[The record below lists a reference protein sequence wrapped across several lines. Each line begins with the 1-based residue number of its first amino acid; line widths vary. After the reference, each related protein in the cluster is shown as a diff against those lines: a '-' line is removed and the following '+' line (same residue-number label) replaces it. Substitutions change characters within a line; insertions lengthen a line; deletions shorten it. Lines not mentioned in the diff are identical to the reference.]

1 MNLQSL
7 PAEVLLRIFE
17 LADNIDDALRLG
29 RSCRQL
35 YRILDR
41 PGHRH
46 MIMKSI
52 IQRSEYHKHDLQLS
66 HLTQFHAECTEIY
79 ATQPRLP
86 MSRRP
91 DTAMVKSFHEPSAEL
106 LASPLAV
113 AEIVTRWHAMKAL
126 FHVYCKKSVRATY
139 LGDWATS
146 WHGYPGTDDET
157 ETDDENETSGA
168 NETVRPSTKGVCNSF
183 AQLPLQEK
191 QRAYERFYRALTA
204 HWVAVE
210 LTWVIRVSKHQTER
224 DFKRWEKKVYDRWS
238 DNPQRSL
245 EEKLDI
251 FEILDF
257 VWYFLVTK
265 IFDHAGT
272 VADWIEVAPESA
284 TPHGFSPLEQY
295 VSHIEGLDHPLQYDA
310 DTAGVDYTNDFIED
324 LTSSIRPP
332 HVIELLLR
340 FAWDPNSQSDFD
352 RPEYV
357 RKLGLLDRCYR
368 WEQTKAGEF
377 RTDDSELYTIELPD
391 GDIQCSLSDMAL
403 RVQEEELSRQ
413 ITLGYRYP
421 WDEIDE
427 RGLDEECAE
436 QWQGDKESV
445 WNDEMRGE
453 ILFRQETQMQL
464 FERLIELE
472 ELYITQ

>member
-7 PAEVLLRIFE
+7 PAEVLLRIFQ
-17 LADNIDDALRLG
+17 LTDNIDDALRLG

-35 YRILDR
+35 YRILGR

-46 MIMKSI
+46 MIIKSI

-66 HLTQFHAECTEIY
+66 HLTQFHAECSEIY

-91 DTAMVKSFHEPSAEL
+91 DTDMVKSFHEPSEEL
-106 LASPLAV
+106 LASPQIV
-113 AEIVTRWHAMKAL
+113 AEIVTRWHAMKVL
-126 FHVYCKKSVRATY
+126 FHVYCK
-139 LGDWATS
+139 
-146 WHGYPGTDDET
+146 
-157 ETDDENETSGA
+157 
-168 NETVRPSTKGVCNSF
+168 NS
-183 AQLPLQEK
+183 
-191 QRAYERFYRALTA
+191 RAYERFYRALTA

-265 IFDHAGT
+265 IFDYVGT
-272 VADWIEVAPESA
+272 VADWIEVAPESD
-284 TPHGFSPLEQY
+284 TPDGFSPLELY

-310 DTAGVDYTNDFIED
+310 DTAGLDYTNDFIED

-340 FAWDPNSQSDFD
+340 FAWDPNSQSDLD

-368 WEQTKAGEF
+368 WEQTNEGDF
-377 RTDDSELYTIELPD
+377 GTDDSELYTIELPD
-391 GDIQCSLSDMAL
+391 GDIQCSLTHMAI
-403 RVQEEELSRQ
+403 RVQEEESSRQ
-413 ITLGYRYP
+413 ITLGHRYP

-427 RGLDEECAE
+427 SRLDEECAE

-445 WNDEMRGE
+445 WNNEMRGE

-472 ELYITQ
+472 ELYTAQT